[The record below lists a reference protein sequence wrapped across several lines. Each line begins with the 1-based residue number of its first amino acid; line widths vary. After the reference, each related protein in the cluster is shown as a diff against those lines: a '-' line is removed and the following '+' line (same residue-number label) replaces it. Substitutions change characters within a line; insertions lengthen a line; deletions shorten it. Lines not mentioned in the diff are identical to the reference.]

1 MGWQFLIGVW
11 SVSSEDGR
19 RKVSIFER
27 IDEVDGCEVVFE
39 ALKRYFPLFILT
51 KRVTPAELVS
61 EDIKMKWGM
70 SLFCAKLGQSNDIA
84 CFQGFSDFLNSYLRL
99 LGCHLISLSVRLALE
114 FYFFRRHAC

>member
-11 SVSSEDGR
+11 SVSSKDGR
-19 RKVSIFER
+19 RKISIFER

-51 KRVTPAELVS
+51 KRVTPAKLVS

-70 SLFCAKLGQSNDIA
+70 TLFCIKLGQSNDIA